1 MPLGSLGRGHGPV
14 RIAGKPVRALCA
26 CLLPHPVL
34 KELAAAVSFSPTL
47 STAVEHDY
55 AQRIDQTQSANGVTM
70 TLNYLM
76 ADPAQLIFFV
86 TVTGPEDAS
95 LMGASS
101 EAEGPRRGGTGGLF
115 SYEQQ
120 RRPRRAVQR
129 HHRGHRY
136 GGLRLPR
143 DPAPGL

>member
-1 MPLGSLGRGHGPV
+1 MDRMEEYAALQAQLEEHPSALAYTVQRARARRARRRRLRRFGVPLGSL
-14 RIAGKPVRALCA
+14 AGAMALFVLLVNLSAPFALA
-26 CLLPHPVL
+26 CSHIPVL

-86 TVTGPEDAS
+86 TVTGPEAAS
-95 LMGASS
+95 
-101 EAEGPRRGGTGGLF
+101 TG
-115 SYEQQ
+115 
-120 RRPRRAVQR
+120 RNWRAF
-129 HHRGHRY
+129 
-136 GGLRLPR
+136 LL
-143 DPAPGL
+143 